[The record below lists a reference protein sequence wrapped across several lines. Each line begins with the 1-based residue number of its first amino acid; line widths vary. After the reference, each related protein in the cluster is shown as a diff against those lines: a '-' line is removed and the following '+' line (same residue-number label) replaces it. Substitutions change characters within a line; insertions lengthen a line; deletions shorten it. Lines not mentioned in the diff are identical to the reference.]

1 MVRAETHKNY
11 TKQQLE
17 DLSKDSLI
25 DLYLNQQTQLTELD
39 KKMQLILE
47 QMVTSNRA
55 RFGRSSEK
63 IPAEGQIRFAE
74 VDGTIVF
81 FNEAEAVNDTESP
94 GTSDEESPDAS
105 DETDKEPQD
114 GKKKNKPPVK
124 TKGQKEQALS
134 QLPTRRVDHDIPVD
148 ELEKLFGKDG
158 WKRLPDEVYRRLE
171 FIPAKVEVEEHHV
184 AVYAAKDESH
194 MEKAKHPA
202 YLLRN
207 SLVTPSLLAAII
219 NGKYVNAVP
228 LYRLEKEFER
238 YGIPVTRQNMANWV
252 IQGSE
257 RYLSIF
263 YDYLHQ
269 KLYDFHVIQA
279 DETRVEVTKDGRSAG
294 AMSWMWVYRTGSMYE
309 DRAVVLYDYQKDR
322 KTDHPLEFLKGFSGI
337 CETDGYQVY
346 HKIEG
351 MKEDLKIAGCW
362 AHARRKF
369 YDAEQ
374 TVPKK
379 IRNKCT
385 AHLALRQIQAIYREE
400 KHLKGLPP
408 DERLELRKRCV
419 KPLVDAYF
427 AWVKQ
432 EAVGTLEGGILWKAF
447 QYSMNQEK
455 YLRVFLEDGEVPMD
469 NNASLSERYTYPHLF
484 EKIST

>member
-1 MVRAETHKNY
+1 MARMEIYKNY

-17 DLSKDSLI
+17 ELGSDAVIELFLSQQ
-25 DLYLNQQTQLTELD
+25 NQLKELD
-39 KKMQLILE
+39 RKMQLILE

-63 IPAEGQIRFAE
+63 IAVEGQIRFAE

-81 FNEAEAVNDTESP
+81 FNEAEAVRDADGSDTE
-94 GTSDEESPDAS
+94 TDEDRK
-105 DETDKEPQD
+105 TR
-114 GKKKNKPPVK
+114 KPPVK
-124 TKGQKEQALS
+124 VKGQKEQALS
-134 QLPTRRVDHDIPVD
+134 QLPARRIDHDIPRE
-148 ELEKLFGKDG
+148 ELENLFGSDG

-171 FIPAKVEVEEHHV
+171 FIPSKVEVEEHHV
-184 AVYAAKDESH
+184 AVYAAKDESR

-252 IQGSE
+252 IQCSE
-257 RYLSIF
+257 RYLSVF
-263 YDYLHQ
+263 YDYLRK
-269 KLYDFHVIQA
+269 KLYTFPVIQA
-279 DETRVEVTKDGRSAG
+279 DETHVDVTKDGRNAG
-294 AMSWMWVYRTGSMYE
+294 AESWMWVYRTGSLY
-309 DRAVVLYDYQKDR
+309 DDGAIVLYDYQKTR
-322 KTDHPLEFLKGFSGI
+322 KTDHPLEFLKDFQGV
-337 CETDGYQVY
+337 CVTDGYQVY
-346 HKIEG
+346 HSIEEQ
-351 MKEDLKIAGCW
+351 KEDLKIAGCW

-400 KHLKGLPP
+400 KHLKDLPAA
-408 DERLELRKRCV
+408 ERLELRKRCV

-432 EAVGTLEGGILWKAF
+432 ETAGVLEGGILWKAL
-447 QYSMNQEK
+447 QYSRNQEK
-455 YLRVFLEDGEVPMD
+455 YLRVFLENGEVPMD
-469 NNASLSERYTYPHLF
+469 NNASLSEQYTYPHLF
-484 EKIST
+484 EKIPTCRAFFEKRCG